1 MRFLSFLFAAAFTAS
16 CAYAHEH
23 GKHEHEHKH
32 EHKCDHEH
40 EHGEH
45 KHGQEHKHDEHDHE
59 KVHKHNHD
67 HGHEHKHE
75 HEHGHERG
83 VEIGDAAAELIGLKT
98 VKVEMR
104 RITSSVGFYG
114 RVMSD
119 PRALRRKSLPLA
131 GFVAW
136 RIGAPCEIRTG
147 DEILRLVSPDAATA
161 YGELATL
168 EARVDAVK
176 KSGAKNA
183 SLAAE
188 LAAKRIAYAAMTN
201 ALVTVDPERGE
212 FSLRAREQ
220 GRVNEQLVASG
231 VFAERGTDILKM
243 TEAKPPVVFA
253 LVPFSDARGLADGAK
268 ARVNAHSGTMRVDRT
283 RTDGLVGVWVACDGD
298 CPANAKLVL
307 GESVYVTA
315 ETDQAETPVVCVPS
329 TAVFRDGV
337 TPSVFVRDEHDED
350 LFVVKPVV
358 PGRSAAGWTAV
369 TGLDADDEVVSQGVY
384 ELRHALPA
392 VGGEKK
398 AAGHFH
404 ADGTFHAGED
414 HE

>member
-1 MRFLSFLFAAAFTAS
+1 M
-16 CAYAHEH
+16 
-23 GKHEHEHKH
+23 
-32 EHKCDHEH
+32 
-40 EHGEH
+40 
-45 KHGQEHKHDEHDHE
+45 
-59 KVHKHNHD
+59 
-67 HGHEHKHE
+67 
-75 HEHGHERG
+75 
-83 VEIGDAAAELIGLKT
+83 EISDAAAELIGLKT
-98 VKVEMR
+98 AKVEMR
-104 RITSSVGFYG
+104 RIESAVGFYG

-136 RIGAPCEIRTG
+136 RIGAPCEIRPG

-168 EARVDAVK
+168 EARLDAVN

-201 ALVTVDPERGE
+201 ALVAVDAGRGE
-212 FSLRAREQ
+212 FSLRATVR

-268 ARVNAHSGTMRVDRT
+268 ARVGEHVGTMLVDRT
-283 RTDGLVGVWVACDGD
+283 RTDGLVGVWIAYDGAVKESVAV
-298 CPANAKLVL
+298 P
-307 GESVYVTA
+307 GESVYVTVEA
-315 ETDQAETPVVCVPS
+315 DKAETPVACVPS
-329 TAVFRDGV
+329 SAVFRDGV
-337 TPSVFVRDEHDED
+337 TPSVFVRDEHDAD
-350 LFVVKPVV
+350 RFVVKPVV

-369 TGLDADDEVVSQGVY
+369 TGLDEHDEVVSRGVY

>member
-1 MRFLSFLFAAAFTAS
+1 MKLTSFLFATAFVIS
-16 CAYAHEH
+16 CALAHDH
-23 GKHEHEHKH
+23 DHEHKH
-32 EHKCDHEH
+32 D
-40 EHGEH
+40 
-45 KHGQEHKHDEHDHE
+45 
-59 KVHKHNHD
+59 HD

-75 HEHGHERG
+75 HEHDNGHDHGHKHEHDHEHEHKHDHDHGHDHEHHGRG
-83 VEIGDAAAELIGLKT
+83 VEIGDAAAELIGFKT
-98 VKVEMR
+98 AKVEMR
-104 RITSSVGFYG
+104 RIESAVGFYG

-136 RIGAPCEIRTG
+136 RIGAPCEIRPG
-147 DEILRLVSPDAATA
+147 NEILRLVSPDAATA

-168 EARVDAVK
+168 EARLDAVN

-201 ALVTVDPERGE
+201 ALVAVDAGRGE
-212 FSLRAREQ
+212 FSLRATVR

-231 VFAERGTDILKM
+231 VFAERGTDILNM

-253 LVPFSDARGLADGAK
+253 LVPFSDARGLVDGAK
-268 ARVNAHSGTMRVDRT
+268 ARVGERTGTMRVDRT
-283 RTDGLVGVWVACDGD
+283 RTDGLVGVWIAYDGAGAEGD
-298 CPANAKLVL
+298 AIP
-307 GESVYVTA
+307 GESVYVTVEADKA
-315 ETDQAETPVVCVPS
+315 EKPVACVPS
-329 TAVFRDGV
+329 SAVFRDGV
-337 TPSVFVRDEHDED
+337 TPSVFVRDEHDAD
-350 LFVVKPVV
+350 RFVVKPVV

-369 TGLDADDEVVSQGVY
+369 TGLDEHDEVVSRGVY

>member
-1 MRFLSFLFAAAFTAS
+1 MKLTSILFATAFVIS
-16 CAYAHEH
+16 CALAHDHDHEHKHEHDHDHEHEH
-23 GKHEHEHKH
+23 GHDHDHEHEHKH
-32 EHKCDHEH
+32 DHEH
-40 EHGEH
+40 EH
-45 KHGQEHKHDEHDHE
+45 DHE
-59 KVHKHNHD
+59 H
-67 HGHEHKHE
+67 
-75 HEHGHERG
+75 HERG
-83 VEIGDAAAELIGLKT
+83 VEISDAAAELIGLKT
-98 VKVEMR
+98 AKVEMR
-104 RITSSVGFYG
+104 RIESAVGFYG

-136 RIGAPCEIRTG
+136 RIGAPCEIYPG

-168 EARVDAVK
+168 EARLDAVN

-201 ALVTVDPERGE
+201 ALVAVDAGRGE
-212 FSLRAREQ
+212 FSLRATVR
-220 GRVNEQLVASG
+220 GRVNEQLIASG

-268 ARVNAHSGTMRVDRT
+268 ARVGERTGTMLVDRT
-283 RTDGLVGVWVACDGD
+283 RTDGLVGVWIAYDGAGAEGD
-298 CPANAKLVL
+298 AVP
-307 GESVYVTA
+307 GESVYVTMEA
-315 ETDQAETPVVCVPS
+315 DKAETPVACVPS
-329 TAVFRDGV
+329 SAVFRDGV
-337 TPSVFVRDEHDED
+337 TPSVFVRDEHDAD
-350 LFVVKPVV
+350 RFVVKPVV

-369 TGLDADDEVVSQGVY
+369 AGLDEHDEVVARGVY

>member
-1 MRFLSFLFAAAFTAS
+1 M
-16 CAYAHEH
+16 
-23 GKHEHEHKH
+23 
-32 EHKCDHEH
+32 
-40 EHGEH
+40 
-45 KHGQEHKHDEHDHE
+45 
-59 KVHKHNHD
+59 
-67 HGHEHKHE
+67 
-75 HEHGHERG
+75 
-83 VEIGDAAAELIGLKT
+83 EISEAAAELIGLKT
-98 VKVEMR
+98 AKVEMR
-104 RITSSVGFYG
+104 RIKSAVGFYG

-136 RIGAPCEIRTG
+136 RIGAPCEIRPG

-168 EARVDAVK
+168 EARLDAVK

-201 ALVTVDPERGE
+201 ALVAVDAGRGE
-212 FSLRAREQ
+212 FSLRATVR

-268 ARVNAHSGTMRVDRT
+268 ARVGEHVGTMLVDRT
-283 RTDGLVGVWVACDGD
+283 RTDGLVGVWIAYDGAVKESVAV
-298 CPANAKLVL
+298 P
-307 GESVYVTA
+307 GEAVYVTVEA
-315 ETDQAETPVVCVPS
+315 DKAETPVACVPS
-329 TAVFRDGV
+329 SAVFRDGV
-337 TPSVFVRDEHDED
+337 TPSVFVRDEHDAD
-350 LFVVKPVV
+350 RFVVKPVV

-369 TGLDADDEVVSQGVY
+369 TGLDEHDEVVSRGVY

-392 VGGEKK
+392 AGGEKK

>member
-1 MRFLSFLFAAAFTAS
+1 MKLTSILFATAFVIS
-16 CAYAHEH
+16 CALAHDH
-23 GKHEHEHKH
+23 DHEHKH
-32 EHKCDHEH
+32 DHDNDHAHEHDHDHEH
-40 EHGEH
+40 
-45 KHGQEHKHDEHDHE
+45 
-59 KVHKHNHD
+59 
-67 HGHEHKHE
+67 
-75 HEHGHERG
+75 HERG
-83 VEIGDAAAELIGLKT
+83 VEISDAAAELIGLKT
-98 VKVEMR
+98 AKVEMR
-104 RITSSVGFYG
+104 RIESAVGFYG

-136 RIGAPCEIRTG
+136 RIGAPCEIHPG
-147 DEILRLVSPDAATA
+147 DEVLRLVSPDAATA

-168 EARVDAVK
+168 ETRLDAVN

-201 ALVTVDPERGE
+201 ALVAVDAGRGE
-212 FSLRAREQ
+212 FSLRATVR

-253 LVPFSDARGLADGAK
+253 GEHV
-268 ARVNAHSGTMRVDRT
+268 GTMLVDRT
-283 RTDGLVGVWVACDGD
+283 RTDGLVGVWIACDENCD
-298 CPANAKLVL
+298 AHVKLVL
-307 GESVYVTA
+307 GESVYVTV
-315 ETDQAETPVVCVPS
+315 ETDPAGKPVACVPS
-329 TAVFRDGV
+329 SAVFRDGV
-337 TPSVFVRDEHDED
+337 TPSVFVRDEHDAD
-350 LFVVKPVV
+350 RFVVKPVV
-358 PGRSAAGWTAV
+358 PGRTAAGWTAV
-369 TGLDADDEVVSQGVY
+369 AGLDEHDEVVARGVY

>member
-1 MRFLSFLFAAAFTAS
+1 M
-16 CAYAHEH
+16 
-23 GKHEHEHKH
+23 
-32 EHKCDHEH
+32 
-40 EHGEH
+40 
-45 KHGQEHKHDEHDHE
+45 
-59 KVHKHNHD
+59 
-67 HGHEHKHE
+67 
-75 HEHGHERG
+75 
-83 VEIGDAAAELIGLKT
+83 EISDAAAELIGLKT
-98 VKVEMR
+98 VKIEMR
-104 RITSSVGFYG
+104 RLASSVGFYG

-119 PRALRRKSLPLA
+119 PRACRRMSLPLA

-136 RIGAPCEIRTG
+136 RIGAPCEIRPG

-201 ALVTVDPERGE
+201 ALTTVDAGRGE
-212 FSLRAREQ
+212 FSLRAAVG
-220 GRVNEQLVASG
+220 GRIDEQLVASG

-243 TEAKPPVVFA
+243 TETKPPVVFA

-268 ARVNAHSGTMRVDRT
+268 ARVGGRTGTMRVDRT
-283 RTDGLVGVWVACDGD
+283 RTDGLVGVWIAYDKSGQGAAD
-298 CPANAKLVL
+298 AML
-307 GESVYVTA
+307 GESVYVTVEA
-315 ETDQAETPVVCVPS
+315 DAAETPVACVPS
-329 TAVFRDGV
+329 AAVFRDGV
-337 TPSVFVRDEHDED
+337 TPSVFVRDEHDAD

-392 VGGEKK
+392 AGGEKK

-404 ADGTFHAGED
+404 ADGTFHAGGKDDE
-414 HE
+414 